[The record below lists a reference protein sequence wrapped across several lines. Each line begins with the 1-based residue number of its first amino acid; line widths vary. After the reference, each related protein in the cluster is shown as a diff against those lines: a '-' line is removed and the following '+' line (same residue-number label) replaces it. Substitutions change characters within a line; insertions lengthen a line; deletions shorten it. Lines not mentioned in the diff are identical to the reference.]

1 MKILFGIQITGNGHI
16 TRSEVLIKKLESL
29 GHTVDIVV
37 SGSSSG
43 LNVGAKWK
51 FSGFTLFSNGF
62 GGVNYLK
69 SILWVNPFKI
79 VRDVIK
85 LSKEYYD
92 LVISDFE
99 PISIWSSFF
108 GGKKCISICNQNSI
122 LDTSGNYLKKLFILI
137 MTFGSI
143 RLKYSYTKLDSSGYY
158 PPVDLG
164 LGEITSGNTIVVYMP
179 YTNYREIIKVAKNFS
194 DVNWVIYCGFDQ
206 VISSNILLKKIDRSG
221 FIESLK
227 SSKGV
232 ITSCGFSTTIEALY
246 LKKKLWAI
254 PLRGQWEQ
262 IENSKILKNLGIF
275 TSEFSVENFK
285 TWEKN
290 YDTVKLEI
298 KDDTVEL
305 VEKIIRIGEKG

>member
-1 MKILFGIQITGNGHI
+1 M
-16 TRSEVLIKKLESL
+16 
-29 GHTVDIVV
+29 
-37 SGSSSG
+37 
-43 LNVGAKWK
+43 
-51 FSGFTLFSNGF
+51 TL
-62 GGVNYLK
+62 
-69 SILWVNPFKI
+69 
-79 VRDVIK
+79 
-85 LSKEYYD
+85 
-92 LVISDFE
+92 
-99 PISIWSSFF
+99 
-108 GGKKCISICNQNSI
+108 
-122 LDTSGNYLKKLFILI
+122 
-137 MTFGSI
+137 GSI
-143 RLKYSYTKLDSSGYY
+143 RLKYSYTKPDSNGYY

-164 LGEITSGNTIVVYMP
+164 SGEITSGNTIVVYMP
-179 YTNYREIIKVAKNFS
+179 YTNYGEIIKVAKNFS
-194 DVNWVIYCGFDQ
+194 HVNWVIYCGADK
-206 VISSNILLKKIDRSG
+206 VVSSNILLKKIDRSG

-262 IENSKILKNLGIF
+262 LENSKILKKLGIF